1 MLLIKVLSR
10 YVFIFIDHRLK
21 LSDLIATRRKSQSEN
36 VLKNNL
42 ELVKASARVVLEH
55 PTAPMADGDIEI
67 FRINKA
73 SHQKCQMEENMY
85 HVKKTENRQMIQE
98 KLSINVRFKASIGW
112 ISGENQVIASAAC
125 SPGWIN
131 TVDVEPFARG
141 CGISTILTELCL
153 IDPAVNALH
162 PSAEN
167 SVSNRALS
175 MIINYPVDANY
186 VKYYCKAFMGM
197 IMTSRPVSG
206 AHGYFNAALRQGYK
220 RMLILSRYQLHY
232 LWVQDAKRLYQSEP
246 SLCKGWIGNENEGC
260 PHCNNGGAI
269 EAWNHEWFFC
279 KDT

>member
-1 MLLIKVLSR
+1 
-10 YVFIFIDHRLK
+10 
-21 LSDLIATRRKSQSEN
+21 
-36 VLKNNL
+36 
-42 ELVKASARVVLEH
+42 
-55 PTAPMADGDIEI
+55 
-67 FRINKA
+67 
-73 SHQKCQMEENMY
+73 
-85 HVKKTENRQMIQE
+85 MIQE

-141 CGISTILTELCL
+141 CGISTILAELCL
-153 IDPAVNALH
+153 IDPAVNELH

-206 AHGYFNAALRQGYK
+206 AHGYFNLRIQ
-220 RMLILSRYQLHY
+220 
-232 LWVQDAKRLYQSEP
+232 
-246 SLCKGWIGNENEGC
+246 KGRI
-260 PHCNNGGAI
+260 
-269 EAWNHEWFFC
+269 
-279 KDT
+279 